1 MATGRG
7 AVVAGGKEADRVEA
21 MFAELRDAIA
31 QLRAEQRELVRA
43 VDQLTQTFR
52 SLATHLGIAAE
63 PYVKS
68 GRDAKSKEIPGF
80 A

>member
-1 MATGRG
+1 MTS
-7 AVVAGGKEADRVEA
+7 GKESDRVEA
-21 MFAELRDAIA
+21 MFAQLSEAIT
-31 QLRAEQRELVRA
+31 QLRAEQRELARA

-68 GRDAKSKEIPGF
+68 GRDAKTKEIPGF
-80 A
+80 G